1 VTCTS
6 GYILVDFKEMIL
18 KRKIFGAKSE
28 EVRKGW
34 RRMDSDELR
43 DLSSSTNITGSIS
56 VV

>member
-1 VTCTS
+1 MTCTS